1 MKPGKLQKAGLLFRF
16 WGWTGP
22 SRDPDPAHRKAI
34 WRTTYTHC
42 SHLEV
47 ILDVLEDDERIKKR
61 LHESS
66 EPGKCWMLY
75 FWLEFST
82 NTLENVQNVS
92 LNSHDILVFC
102 IHRAS
107 KNSMK
112 CADLLQYF
120 NPSTFINCTW
130 SQKQRKMTI
139 KTSKSR
145 TMFAYNR
152 AFAFPIHCYA
162 TFCAIFCLLYVFV
175 AQHFDYYI
183 HCYAL
188 FQAQT

>member
-1 MKPGKLQKAGLLFRF
+1 
-16 WGWTGP
+16 
-22 SRDPDPAHRKAI
+22 
-34 WRTTYTHC
+34 
-42 SHLEV
+42 
-47 ILDVLEDDERIKKR
+47 
-61 LHESS
+61 
-66 EPGKCWMLY
+66 MLY

-107 KNSMK
+107 KNSIK
-112 CADLLQYF
+112 CADVLQYF

-145 TMFAYNR
+145 MMFPIIGLLLTMFIAM
-152 AFAFPIHCYA
+152 
-162 TFCAIFCLLYVFV
+162 
-175 AQHFDYYI
+175 QHFAQYCAYYMYSLRNI
-183 HCYAL
+183 LITIFIAML
-188 FQAQT
+188 FFRPRLIIVCECGESYKMSSCMNSQTNKKLGYNMWVVMCCKTCARNIVKLTLLKAKSHGDP

>member
-1 MKPGKLQKAGLLFRF
+1 
-16 WGWTGP
+16 
-22 SRDPDPAHRKAI
+22 
-34 WRTTYTHC
+34 
-42 SHLEV
+42 
-47 ILDVLEDDERIKKR
+47 
-61 LHESS
+61 
-66 EPGKCWMLY
+66 MLY

-107 KNSMK
+107 KNSIK
-112 CADLLQYF
+112 CADVLQYF

-145 TMFAYNR
+145 MMFAYNR
-152 AFAFPIHCYA
+152 AFAFYIHCCA
-162 TFCAIFCLLYVFV
+162 LFCTTFCLLYSLLCSFLGPDLLSFV
-175 AQHFDYYI
+175 NVGKATKWVHAWI
-183 HCYAL
+183 HR
-188 FQAQT
+188 QTKSWATICEWLCVAKPVQEIL